1 MKKTF
6 EQFLIKEG
14 YRVTTPSGHP
24 STVYSYV
31 NAIEKVCD
39 WEGFTTWSQ
48 LASCIDTVVEQYDIG
63 GQKESYG
70 NLSHRTIINALK
82 QFRAFVN
89 QTNRTCEKCLNIT
102 QDDQNSSDKLPSD
115 CFSTYN
121 AYTDKDVLWI
131 NQAGITLKSGVFID
145 FKVCSENYGKA
156 NSESNSICVGERD
169 ITDLSFTFY
178 ASPHPI
184 MIKYIPG
191 NKFFE
196 TFLPLNAIKRCDNMR
211 RTIIT
216 YGYTTYDLS

>member
-1 MKKTF
+1 MKNAF
-6 EQFLIKEG
+6 EQFLISEG
-14 YRVTTPSGHP
+14 YRVTTQSGHP
-24 STVYSYV
+24 STVYSYL
-31 NAIEKVCD
+31 NAIDKVCE
-39 WEGFTTWSQ
+39 WEGFSTWSQ
-48 LASCIDTVVEQYDIG
+48 LASCIDNVVNQYDIG

-89 QTNRTCEKCLNIT
+89 QSNRTLGKNMNIT
-102 QDDQNSSDKLPSD
+102 QDNQSLSKKLPSD
-115 CFSTYN
+115 YFSTYG
-121 AYTDKDVLWI
+121 AYTDKDILWI

-184 MIKYIPG
+184 MIKYILG

-196 TFLPLNAIKRCDNMR
+196 TFLPLNVTKRFDNMR

>member
-1 MKKTF
+1 MKNAF
-6 EQFLIKEG
+6 EQFLISEG

-24 STVYSYV
+24 STVYSYL
-31 NAIEKVCD
+31 NAIDKVCE
-39 WEGFTTWSQ
+39 WEGFSTWSQ
-48 LASCIDTVVEQYDIG
+48 LASCINIIVNEYDIG
-63 GQKESYG
+63 GKKESYG

-82 QFRAFVN
+82 QFRTFVN
-89 QTNRTCEKCLNIT
+89 RSQTTFAN
-102 QDDQNSSDKLPSD
+102 NSIAVKSNTESSAKLATD
-115 CFSTYN
+115 YFSTYD
-121 AYTDKDVLWI
+121 AYTDKDILWI

-178 ASPHPI
+178 ASPNPI

-196 TFLPLNAIKRCDNMR
+196 TFLPLNAIKRFDNMR